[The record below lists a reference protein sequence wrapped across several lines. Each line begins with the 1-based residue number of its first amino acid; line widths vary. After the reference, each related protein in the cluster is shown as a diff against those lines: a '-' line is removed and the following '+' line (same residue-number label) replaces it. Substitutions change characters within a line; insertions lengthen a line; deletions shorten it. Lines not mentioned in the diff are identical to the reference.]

1 MCMCMFIPHL
11 LKSDES
17 VIKNYLQL
25 EELQEMRVQSL
36 RQEDPF
42 EKRLSTCSNI
52 PAWRIPW
59 TEEPGG
65 LHTVPGIAEN
75 QTRLSTQSLSLSR
88 LSVEGDLSLFPCLG
102 YKYK

>member
-11 LKSDES
+11 LKSDATGRAAGNAGS
-17 VIKNYLQL
+17 I
-25 EELQEMRVQSL
+25 SAS
-36 RQEDPF
+36 EDPF

-88 LSVEGDLSLFPCLG
+88 LSVEGDLSVFPCLG